1 MGLKEYHAEVQETA
15 DSPPVGITLLTSE
28 DIAQL
33 PRGQAEEHFA
43 QLLSQFRL
51 RPEIQLFEVGTFSSY
66 VTPPSGASLLG
77 KNVVLEARLP
87 YCLSL
92 PDGLITEVI
101 VPDSGIRARVRVRKV
116 WTDLAEGST
125 DLDAYADDRL
135 LYLGNFEIQTP
146 QFPQPPEHG
155 PWPRLSGRN
164 VEFEKDTRGRLRYTH
179 IRIAFD
185 MDQGSLDSE
194 HNESARRDAL
204 RQATEIGLQVI
215 NYFLDVYRYVT
226 GETHPERLSLPI
238 VTLVYFADCNLV
250 FEGVVI
256 SHGLRSA
263 VANRPGTEIDR
274 LLQMVSAGD
283 RPDRHELLLLSAR
296 AALDRRELLIAVIA
310 SFQALEI
317 FLENKLRE
325 GYGKQGLDDP
335 TITQLLNGT
344 HRTKDRLQKLCR
356 EVTGKSVADDS
367 QFWADW
373 LADCNRKR
381 NAVIHHN
388 APITHAE
395 AERVVSLC
403 EECVRRIKAL
413 PWS

>member
-1 MGLKEYHAEVQETA
+1 
-15 DSPPVGITLLTSE
+15 
-28 DIAQL
+28 
-33 PRGQAEEHFA
+33 
-43 QLLSQFRL
+43 
-51 RPEIQLFEVGTFSSY
+51 
-66 VTPPSGASLLG
+66 
-77 KNVVLEARLP
+77 
-87 YCLSL
+87 
-92 PDGLITEVI
+92 
-101 VPDSGIRARVRVRKV
+101 VPDSSIRARVRVRKV
-116 WTDLAEGST
+116 WTETAEGST

-164 VEFEKDTRGRLRYTH
+164 VEFEKDTLGRLRYTH

-194 HNESARRDAL
+194 QNESARRTAL
-204 RQATEIGLQVI
+204 QQATEIGLQVI

-226 GETHPERLSLPI
+226 GETHPERLSLPL

-250 FEGVVI
+250 FEGVVF

-263 VANRPGTEIDR
+263 VANRPGTEINR
-274 LLQMVSAGD
+274 LLQMVSAGE

-325 GYGKQGLDDP
+325 GYSKRGLDDS
-335 TITQLLNGT
+335 TITKLLNGT
-344 HRTKDRLQKLCR
+344 YRTKDRLQKLCR
-356 EVTGKSVADDS
+356 EVTGRAVADDG

-373 LADCNRKR
+373 LTDCNRKR
-381 NAVIHHN
+381 NTVIHRN
-388 APITHAE
+388 APITHSE
-395 AERVVSLC
+395 AERVLSLC
-403 EECVRRIKAL
+403 EECVRRINAL